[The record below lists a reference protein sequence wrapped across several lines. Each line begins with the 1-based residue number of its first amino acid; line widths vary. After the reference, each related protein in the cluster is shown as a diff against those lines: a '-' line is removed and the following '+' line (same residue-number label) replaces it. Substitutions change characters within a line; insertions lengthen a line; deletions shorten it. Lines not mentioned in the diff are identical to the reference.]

1 MEKLQIMKEGLL
13 RRKQIIKVSIR
24 LASPNTI
31 REWSRG
37 EVTKPETI
45 NYRTYKPEKDGLFC
59 EKIFGPV
66 KDWECHC
73 GKYKRIRYRGVVCD
87 RCGVEVTQKSVR
99 RERMGHIELAVP
111 VVHIWY
117 LRSVPSKIGA
127 LLGMSTKDLEK
138 IVYYESYVVIKPGKT
153 GLKEKDLLTEEQY
166 QEILEKFPDNDKLPD
181 DHPDKFI
188 AKMGGEAIRDLL
200 RNIDIEKLSV
210 ELREQLAAGASEQ
223 KKYEILKRLKVV
235 EAFKPKQITTRG
247 GTIKEEIVNKPE
259 WMVLTDIPVIPPEL
273 RPLVPLE
280 GGRFATS
287 DLNDLYRRVIIRNN
301 RLKRLKEIKAPEII
315 LRNEMRMLQEAVDA
329 LLDNSRRVNAVK
341 GDTNRPLK
349 SLSDILKGKQGRFRQ
364 NLLGKR
370 VDYSGRSVIVVGPEL
385 KLHQCGLPKDMAVE
399 LFKPFLIRKLMER
412 GYARAARTAKKIIER
427 KDPII
432 WEILEK
438 IIDGHP
444 VLLNRAP
451 TLHRLGIQAFQ
462 PVLTD
467 AKAIQLHPLV
477 CVAFNADF
485 DGDQMAVY
493 VPLSYEAQL
502 EARILM
508 LSSHN
513 LLKPADGKPI
523 TIATQD
529 IVLGL
534 YYLTKERAGEPGEGK
549 TFSSPEEV
557 IIAYN
562 SGKLGLHAKIKVR
575 IFNQETGKYEIVE
588 TTTGRVIFNQI
599 VPKGIGFINEVLT
612 KKKLTDLIAKIY
624 AKFGNVITAEFLDEM
639 KDMGYYYATKSGIS
653 IGIPDVIVPEEKQAI
668 IEEYQRR
675 VDAHYSDYLEGAISD
690 TERYNKVIDEWSAA
704 TEKIAKVLFEK
715 LSKINQ
721 GFNPLFVM
729 LDSGARGSK
738 DQVRQ
743 LGGMRGLMQKPQKG
757 MTGQPYEMIEH
768 PILSNFREGLSIW
781 EYFLSTHGARKGL
794 ADTALKTSDA
804 GYLTRRL
811 VDVAQDVV
819 VTEEDCGTVRGIT
832 ITSLKEEGGEEIRV
846 ALKDRI
852 VGRVALHD
860 IYHPVTGEIIVP
872 AGQEINEELA
882 EKIEEANIEEVE
894 VRSVLTCEAKYG
906 VCVKCYGRNLATG
919 RMVEVGEAVGII
931 AAQSIGEPGTQLT
944 LRTFH
949 TGGSVA
955 GGGYR
960 PSKIFAKNDGK
971 VKFVDIRSIPYE
983 KVTDE
988 GIESVLR
995 VISRQG
1001 YIVIQ
1006 DKDGIEKR
1014 YAVPYGSDLKV
1025 KDGQFVKKGDELYET
1040 DPYNSLILAE
1050 KSGRIEFIDLIP
1062 DVTYREEAD
1071 ETTGHM
1077 QKVIIEAKDKTKVPR
1092 IKIIDSNGK
1101 EYLQPIPSR
1110 ALVNPDLKDGSYIK
1124 AGDVIAKIPRE
1135 QAKIRDIT
1143 GGLPKVVNL
1152 FEARTPNNPAELAEI
1167 DGVVSVRT
1175 EKNYY
1180 IVKITSDD
1188 GQFEKVYQ
1196 IPQTKHLLVEDG
1208 DRVYA
1213 GDRLTDGPIDPH
1225 KILSIKGLNA
1235 VQQYLVNEIQDVYR
1249 NEGVE
1254 INDKHIEIIVRQM
1267 MRKVKITNP
1276 GDTRFLERDIVD
1288 KDVVD
1293 EENRKIRNMVVITS
1307 KGDSKFKVGQ
1317 LRSRFEVDRENES
1330 LKRRKKKPA
1339 EYRPA
1344 KGAEFE
1350 PVLLGITSAALAT
1363 ESWIS
1368 AASFQE
1374 TTRVLTDAAIEGK
1387 VDYLRGLKEN
1397 VVVGQLIPAGTGF
1410 RNEKKDYRDV
1420 RVMPKEVKEEIEK
1433 EVEEVERVEEREKKA
1448 ASL

>member
-1 MEKLQIMKEGLL
+1 MEKLQILKEGLL
-13 RRKQIIKVSIR
+13 RKKQIMKVSIK
-24 LASPNTI
+24 LASPDTI
-31 REWSRG
+31 LQWSRG

-45 NYRTYKPEKDGLFC
+45 NYRTYKPERDGLFC

-87 RCGVEVTQKSVR
+87 RCGVEVTQRSVR

-153 GLKEKDLLTEEQY
+153 GLKEKDLITEEQY
-166 QEILEKFPDNDKLPD
+166 QEILEQFPENEKLQD

-200 RNIDIEKLSV
+200 KNLDIEKLSN
-210 ELREQLAAGASEQ
+210 ELKEQLTKESSEQ
-223 KKYEILKRLKVV
+223 RKYEILKRLKVV
-235 EAFKPKQITTRG
+235 EAFNQKQPVRG
-247 GTIKEEIVNKPE
+247 GREEFVNRPE
-259 WMVLTDIPVIPPEL
+259 WMVLTIIPVIPPEL

-287 DLNDLYRRVIIRNN
+287 DLNDLYRRVIYRNN
-301 RLKRLKEIKAPEII
+301 RLKRLKELRAPEII
-315 LRNEMRMLQEAVDA
+315 SRNEKRMLQEAVDA

-341 GDTNRPLK
+341 ADTNRPLK

-399 LFKPFLIRKLMER
+399 LFKPFLIRKLMEY
-412 GYARAARTAKKIIER
+412 GYAKAARTAKRIIER
-427 KDPII
+427 KEPII
-432 WEILEK
+432 WQLLEK
-438 IIDGHP
+438 IVESHP

-485 DGDQMAVY
+485 DGDQMAVH

-534 YYLTKERAGEPGEGK
+534 YYLTKERSGELGEGK
-549 TFSSPEEV
+549 RFTSPEEV

-562 SGKLGLHAKIKVR
+562 TGKLGLHAKIKVR
-575 IFNQETGKYEIVE
+575 IFNQGTGKFEVIE

-599 VPKGIGFINEVLT
+599 VPKEIGFINEVLT
-612 KKKLTDLIAKIY
+612 KKKLTDLIDKIY
-624 AKFGNVITAEFLDEM
+624 KKFGNVRTAEFLDEM

-653 IGIPDVIVPEEKQAI
+653 IGVPDVIVPEEKEAI
-668 IEEYQRR
+668 IAEYQKR
-675 VDAHYSDYLEGAISD
+675 VDSHFEDYLAGEITDS
-690 TERYNKVIDEWSAA
+690 ERYNKVIDEWSAA
-704 TEKIAKVLFEK
+704 TEKVAKVLFEK
-715 LSKINQ
+715 LSNVNQ

-738 DQVRQ
+738 DQIRQ

-757 MTGQPYEMIEH
+757 MTGQPYEMIEY

-819 VTEEDCGTVRGIT
+819 VTEEDCGTVRGIVMT
-832 ITSLKEEGGEEIRV
+832 ALKEEGGEEIRV
-846 ALKDRI
+846 TLADRI

-860 IYHPVTGEIIVP
+860 IYHPVTGDIIVE
-872 AGQEINEELA
+872 AGQEIDEELA
-882 EKIEEANIEEVE
+882 QKIEEAGIEEVE
-894 VRSVLTCEAKYG
+894 VRSVLTCETKHG

-955 GGGYR
+955 GAGYR
-960 PSKIFAKNDGK
+960 SSKIFAKNDGK
-971 VKFVDIRSIPYE
+971 VKFVNIRYITYE
-983 KVTDE
+983 KVSDE
-988 GIESVLR
+988 GIETVLR
-995 VISRQG
+995 VMSKQG
-1001 YIVIQ
+1001 YIVVE
-1006 DKDGIEKR
+1006 DEKR
-1014 YAVPYGSDLKV
+1014 SELSKKYAVPYGSDLKV
-1025 KDGQFVKKGDELYET
+1025 KDGQKVKKGDELYET

-1050 KSGRIEFIDLIP
+1050 KTGRIELIDFIP

-1077 QKVIIEAKDKTKVPR
+1077 QRVIIEAKDKTKVPR
-1092 IKIIDSNGK
+1092 IKIISSNG
-1101 EYLQPIPSR
+1101 EEHYQAIPAR
-1110 ALVNPDLKDGSYIK
+1110 ALVNPELNDGAHVK

-1167 DGVVSVRT
+1167 DGVVSVKV

-1188 GQFEKVYQ
+1188 GQFERTYQ
-1196 IPQTKHLLVEDG
+1196 IPQTKHLIVEDG
-1208 DRVYA
+1208 DRVSA

-1225 KILSIKGLNA
+1225 KILSIKGINA

-1254 INDKHIEIIVRQM
+1254 INDKHIEVIVRQM

-1293 EENRKIRNMVVITS
+1293 EENNKIRNMVVITN

-1317 LRSRFEVDRENES
+1317 LRTRSEVERENDMIR
-1330 LKRRKKKPA
+1330 RRKKKLV

-1350 PVLLGITSAALAT
+1350 PVLLGITSAALTT

-1374 TTRVLTDAAIEGK
+1374 TTRVLTDAAIEAK

-1410 RNEKKDYRDV
+1410 RNVQKDYRDV
-1420 RVMPKEVKEEIEK
+1420 RVKPKEIFK
-1433 EVEEVERVEEREKKA
+1433 EVEEVEEEEKAKVVEKKA
-1448 ASL
+1448 SSL

>member
-1 MEKLQIMKEGLL
+1 MEKLQVMKEGLL
-13 RRKQIIKVSIR
+13 KKKQITKVSIR
-24 LASPNTI
+24 LASPEVI
-31 REWSRG
+31 LEWSRG
-37 EVTKPETI
+37 EVTRPETI
-45 NYRTYKPEKDGLFC
+45 NYRTYKPERDGLFC

-87 RCGVEVTQKSVR
+87 RCGVEVTQRSVR

-117 LRSVPSKIGA
+117 LRSVPSKIGS

-153 GLKEKDLLTEEQY
+153 GLKEKDLITEEQY
-166 QEILEKFPDNDKLPD
+166 LDILEKFPDNDKLPD

-200 RNIDIEKLSV
+200 AKIDV
-210 ELREQLAAGASEQ
+210 DELAEELKEQLKEADSEQ

-235 EAFKPKQITTRG
+235 EAFRQREKKG
-247 GTIKEEIVNKPE
+247 KGEEFINKPE
-259 WMVLTDIPVIPPEL
+259 WMVLTYIPVIPPEL

-315 LRNEMRMLQEAVDA
+315 LRNEKRMLQEAVDA

-341 GDTNRPLK
+341 ADTNRPLK

-412 GYARAARTAKKIIER
+412 GYAKAARTAKKIIER

-438 IIDGHP
+438 VVDGHP

-451 TLHRLGIQAFQ
+451 TLHRLSIQAFQ

-485 DGDQMAVY
+485 DGDQMAVH

-534 YYLTKERAGEPGEGK
+534 YYLTKPRDGEPGEGK
-549 TFSSPEEV
+549 LFYSPDEV
-557 IIAYN
+557 IIAHN
-562 SGKLGLHAKIKVR
+562 SGKLGLHAKIKVKM
-575 IFNQETGKYEIVE
+575 FNPNTGNYELVD

-599 VPKGIGFINEVLT
+599 VPKEIGFVNETLT
-612 KKKLTDLIAKIY
+612 KKKIADLIDKIY
-624 AKFGNVITAEFLDEM
+624 KKFGNVRTAEFLDEM

-653 IGIPDVIVPEEKQAI
+653 IGVGDVIVPEEKLKI
-668 IEEYQRR
+668 IEEYQKR
-675 VDAHYSDYLEGAISD
+675 VEQHEEAYLNGSISD
-690 TERYNKVIDEWSAA
+690 SERYNKVIDEWSAA
-704 TEKIAKVLFEK
+704 TEKVAKALFEK
-715 LSKINQ
+715 LSQVNQ

-743 LGGMRGLMQKPQKG
+743 LGGMRGLMQRPQKG

-832 ITSLKEEGGEEIRV
+832 MTPLKEEGGEEVRV
-846 ALKDRI
+846 SLADRI

-860 IYHPVTGEIIVP
+860 VYHPLTGEIIVQS
-872 AGQEINEELA
+872 GEEITEELA
-882 EKIEEANIEEVE
+882 QKIEDAGIEEVE

-955 GGGYR
+955 GAGFR
-960 PSKIFAKNDGK
+960 TSKIIAKNDGV
-971 VKFVDIRSIPYE
+971 VKFVNLRYLPYE

-988 GIESVLR
+988 VKESVLR
-995 VISRQG
+995 VVSRQG
-1001 YIVIQ
+1001 YIIVE
-1006 DKDGIEKR
+1006 DEKSPEASKK
-1014 YAVPYGSDLKV
+1014 YAVPYGADLKV
-1025 KDGQFVKKGDELYET
+1025 QNGQWVSKGDELYET

-1050 KSGRIEFIDLIP
+1050 KSGRIEFVDFIP
-1062 DVTYREEAD
+1062 DVTYREEVD
-1071 ETTGHM
+1071 ETTGHVF
-1077 QKVIIEAKDKTKVPR
+1077 KVVIEAKDKTKVPR
-1092 IKIIDSNGK
+1092 IKIVDSKGE
-1101 EYLQPIPSR
+1101 EYYQPIPAR
-1110 ALVNPDLKDGSYIK
+1110 ASVNPDLKEGSYVN
-1124 AGDVIAKIPRE
+1124 AGDILAKIPRE

-1175 EKNYY
+1175 ERNYY
-1180 IVKITSDD
+1180 IVEITSDD
-1188 GQFEKVYQ
+1188 GQFKKTYQ

-1225 KILSIKGLNA
+1225 KILSIKGLQA

-1254 INDKHIEIIVRQM
+1254 INDKHIEVIVRQM
-1267 MRKVKITNP
+1267 MRKVKIINP

-1293 EENRKIRNMVVITS
+1293 EENQRIRNMVVITS

-1317 LRSRFEVDRENES
+1317 VELKSEVDRVNER
-1330 LKRRKKKPA
+1330 LKKMRKKPA

-1344 KGAEFE
+1344 RGAEFE
-1350 PVLLGITSAALAT
+1350 PILLGITNAALTT

-1374 TTRVLTDAAIEGK
+1374 TTRVLTDAAIEAK

-1410 RNEKKDYRDV
+1410 RSKHKDYRDV
-1420 RVMPKEVKEEIEK
+1420 RVMPKELKKEK
-1433 EVEEVERVEEREKKA
+1433 EVEEEIAKVEEKEKKA

>member
-1 MEKLQIMKEGLL
+1 MEKLQIIKEGLL
-13 RRKQIIKVSIR
+13 RRKQISKVSIR

-87 RCGVEVTQKSVR
+87 RCGVEVTQRSVR

-200 RNIDIEKLSV
+200 RNLDIEKLSA
-210 ELREQLAAGASEQ
+210 ELREQLAAESSEQ
-223 KKYEILKRLKVV
+223 KKYEILKRLKVI

-247 GTIKEEIVNKPE
+247 GTVKEEIVNKPE

-315 LRNEMRMLQEAVDA
+315 LRNEKRMLQEAVDA

-341 GDTNRPLK
+341 ADTNRPLK

-412 GYARAARTAKKIIER
+412 GYAKAARTAKKLIER

-438 IIDGHP
+438 VVDGHP

-485 DGDQMAVY
+485 DGDQMAVH

-502 EARILM
+502 EAMILM

-534 YYLTKERAGEPGEGK
+534 YYLTKERIGEPGEGK
-549 TFSSPEEV
+549 LFSSPEEV
-557 IIAYN
+557 IIAHN
-562 SGKLGLHAKIKVR
+562 TGKLGLNAKIKVR
-575 IFNQETGKYEIVE
+575 IFNDETGKYELIE

-612 KKKLTDLIAKIY
+612 KKKLTDLIGKIY
-624 AKFGNVITAEFLDEM
+624 AKYGNVRTAEFLDEM

-653 IGIPDVIVPEEKQAI
+653 IGIPDVIVPEEKGAI
-668 IEEYQRR
+668 IEEYQKR
-675 VDAHYSDYLEGAISD
+675 VDTHYRDYLEGAISD
-690 TERYNKVIDEWSAA
+690 SERYNKVIDEWSAA
-704 TEKIAKVLFEK
+704 TEKVAKVLFDK
-715 LSKINQ
+715 LSRINQ

-832 ITSLKEEGGEEIRV
+832 LTALKEEGGEEVRV
-846 ALKDRI
+846 PLADRI

-860 IYHPVTGEIIVP
+860 IYHPVTGEIIVQ
-872 AGQEINEELA
+872 AGQEIDETLA
-882 EKIEEANIEEVE
+882 QKIEEADIEEVE

-919 RMVEVGEAVGII
+919 RMVEIGEAVGIV

-955 GGGYR
+955 GAGYR
-960 PSKIFAKNDGK
+960 ASKIYAKNDGV
-971 VKFVDIRSIPYE
+971 VKFVNLRYIPYE

-988 GIESVLR
+988 GVESVLR
-995 VISRQG
+995 VVSRQG
-1001 YIVIQ
+1001 YIIVQ
-1006 DKDGIEKR
+1006 DKEGTDTGKK

-1050 KSGRIEFIDLIP
+1050 KSGKIEFVDLIP

-1077 QKVIIEAKDKTKVPR
+1077 QKVVIEAKDKTKVPR
-1092 IKIIDSNGK
+1092 IKIKDSKG
-1101 EYLQPIPSR
+1101 EEHLQPIPIR
-1110 ALVNPDLKDGSYIK
+1110 ALINPELKDGDFIR
-1124 AGDVIAKIPRE
+1124 AGDIIAKIPRE

-1167 DGVVSVRT
+1167 DGVVSVKR
-1175 EKNYY
+1175 EGNVYVVW
-1180 IVKITSDD
+1180 IVSDD
-1188 GQFEKVYQ
+1188 GQFKKDYR
-1196 IPQTKHLLVEDG
+1196 IPQTRHLIVEDG

-1254 INDKHIEIIVRQM
+1254 INDKHIEVIVRQM
-1267 MRKVKITNP
+1267 LRKVRITKP
-1276 GDTRFLERDIVD
+1276 GDTRFLEKDIVD
-1288 KDVVD
+1288 KDIVD
-1293 EENRKIRNMVVITS
+1293 EENNRIRNMVVITS
-1307 KGDSKFKVGQ
+1307 RGDSKFKVGQ
-1317 LRSRFEVDRENES
+1317 LRTKYEVERENEN
-1330 LKRRKKKPA
+1330 LRRRKKKPA

-1344 KGAEFE
+1344 RGAEFE
-1350 PVLLGITSAALAT
+1350 PVLLGITSAALTT

-1387 VDYLRGLKEN
+1387 IDYLRGLKEN

-1410 RNEKKDYRDV
+1410 RDNKKDYRDV
-1420 RVMPKEVKEEIEK
+1420 RVMLKEVKEEIEK
-1433 EVEEVERVEEREKKA
+1433 AEVEKVEEKEKKA

>member
-1 MEKLQIMKEGLL
+1 
-13 RRKQIIKVSIR
+13 
-24 LASPNTI
+24 
-31 REWSRG
+31 
-37 EVTKPETI
+37 
-45 NYRTYKPEKDGLFC
+45 
-59 EKIFGPV
+59 
-66 KDWECHC
+66 
-73 GKYKRIRYRGVVCD
+73 
-87 RCGVEVTQKSVR
+87 
-99 RERMGHIELAVP
+99 MGHIELAVP

-117 LRSVPSKIGA
+117 LRSVPSKIGS

-153 GLKEKDLLTEEQY
+153 GLKEKDLITEEQY

-200 RNIDIEKLSV
+200 RNIDIEELSN
-210 ELREQLAAGASEQ
+210 ELKAQLAQETSEQ

-235 EAFKPKQITTRG
+235 EAFNQKVVVKG
-247 GTIKEEIVNKPE
+247 KEEFINKPE
-259 WMVLTDIPVIPPEL
+259 WMVLTIIPVIPPEL

-315 LRNEMRMLQEAVDA
+315 LRNEKRMLQEAVDA

-341 GDTNRPLK
+341 ADTNRPLK

-412 GYARAARTAKKIIER
+412 GYAKAARTAKKIIER

-438 IIDGHP
+438 VVEGHP

-485 DGDQMAVY
+485 DGDQMAVH

-557 IIAYN
+557 IIAHN

-575 IFNQETGKYEIVE
+575 ILNQETGKYELVE

-612 KKKLTDLIAKIY
+612 KKKLTNLIAKIY
-624 AKFGNVITAEFLDEM
+624 NKFGNVITAEFLDEM
-639 KDMGYYYATKSGIS
+639 KDMGFYYATKSGIS
-653 IGIPDVIVPEEKQAI
+653 IGIPDVIVPEEKEQI
-668 IEEYQRR
+668 IAEYQRR
-675 VDAHYSDYLEGAISD
+675 VDIHHRDHLAGEITD

-704 TEKIAKVLFEK
+704 TEKVAKVLFEK

-738 DQVRQ
+738 DQIRQ

-832 ITSLKEEGGEEIRV
+832 MTALKEEGGEEV
-846 ALKDRI
+846 MVSLADRI

-860 IYHPVTGEIIVP
+860 IYHPITGEIIVES
-872 AGQEINEELA
+872 GHEITEELA
-882 EKIEEANIEEVE
+882 QKIEEAGIDEVE
-894 VRSVLTCEAKYG
+894 VRSVLTCESKYG

-955 GGGYR
+955 GAGYR
-960 PSKIFAKNDGK
+960 SSKILAKNSGK
-971 VKFVDIRSIPYE
+971 VRFVNIKYIEYE
-983 KVTDE
+983 KMDE
-988 GIESVLR
+988 YEHETVLR
-995 VISRQG
+995 VISRHG
-1001 YIVIQ
+1001 YLLIE
-1006 DKDGIEKR
+1006 DEKSGIARK
-1014 YAVPYGSDLKV
+1014 YAVPYASDLKV
-1025 KDGQFVKKGDELYET
+1025 RDGQFVEKGAELYET

-1050 KSGRIEFIDLIP
+1050 KSGRVELIDFIP

-1077 QKVIIEAKDKTKVPR
+1077 QRVIIEAKDKTKVPK
-1092 IKIIDSNGK
+1092 IKITTPEGE
-1101 EYLQPIPSR
+1101 EYYQPIPVR
-1110 ALVNPDLKDGSYIK
+1110 ALVDENLNDGVNIK
-1124 AGDVIAKIPRE
+1124 AGDIIAKIPRE

-1167 DGVVSVRT
+1167 DGVVSVRA

-1180 IVKITSDD
+1180 IVRITSDD
-1188 GQFEKVYQ
+1188 GQFKKEYQ

-1254 INDKHIEIIVRQM
+1254 INDKHIEVIVRQM

-1276 GDTRFLERDIVD
+1276 GDTKFLERDIVD

-1293 EENRKIRNMVVITS
+1293 EENDRIRGMVVITS

-1317 LRSRFEVDRENES
+1317 LKSRNEVERENEN
-1330 LKRRKKKPA
+1330 LKRKKKKPA

-1350 PVLLGITSAALAT
+1350 PILLGITSAALT
-1363 ESWIS
+1363 SESWIS

-1374 TTRVLTDAAIEGK
+1374 TTRVLTDAAIEAK

-1410 RNEKKDYRDV
+1410 RNDKKDYRDV
-1420 RVMPKEVKEEIEK
+1420 RVMPKEGVKEFEKVEEEK
-1433 EVEEVERVEEREKKA
+1433 EKAQILEKKA
-1448 ASL
+1448 ESL